1 LWWRACGEIARFV
14 SAEASSTE
22 RFDLRLLHRR
32 VDVADAVLAVALDA
46 VLAEWDAVLAEWD
59 AVLAEW
65 DAVLAEWDAV
75 LECAST
81 AELECAS
88 TAELECAWATE
99 VECASATEVE
109 VECAWGAEELA
120 CTSVSILA
128 RDVPFAATTTA
139 VLVACGVEVGLAALD
154 ELAICAGAELAAG
167 AGWEP
172 EFSKMLFSA
181 PPSYP

>member
-32 VDVADAVLAVALDA
+32 VDVADAVLAVAL
-46 VLAEWDAVLAEWD
+46 D

-128 RDVPFAATTTA
+128 RDVPFAAATTA

>member
-32 VDVADAVLAVALDA
+32 VDVADAVLAVAL
-46 VLAEWDAVLAEWD
+46 D

-128 RDVPFAATTTA
+128 RDVPFAAAMTA